1 MLPDIG
7 VLATRGFAVLAEK
20 LGYYGIAAGAAA
32 LLLAVVHFWAGPFAP
47 QPSLET
53 IVAESAVEIR
63 DATVRAL
70 RGETVQEK
78 KTVEWDIDKSIQVGV
93 ALCAGLAIVLS
104 VVGFVR
110 REPKRRV
117 FAGVMLGVGAI
128 TFQFVTWFAI
138 ALLVV
143 ILISAVLENFDGLI
157 DLG

>member
-1 MLPDIG
+1 MF
-7 VLATRGFAVLAEK
+7 VEK

-53 IVAESAVEIR
+53 TVAQSAVEIR

-78 KTVEWDIDKSIQVGV
+78 KIAEWDVDKTIQVIV
-93 ALCAGLAIVLS
+93 ALCAGLAIILS

-117 FAGVMLGVGAI
+117 LAGAMLGVGAI

-143 ILISAVLENFDGLI
+143 ILISAVLQNFDGLI

>member
-1 MLPDIG
+1 MF
-7 VLATRGFAVLAEK
+7 VEK
-20 LGYYGIAAGAAA
+20 LGYYGIAAGAAS

-53 IVAESAVEIR
+53 TVAQSAVEIR

-70 RGETVQEK
+70 RGETAQEK
-78 KTVEWDIDKSIQVGV
+78 KIAEWDVDKTIQVVV
-93 ALCAGLAIVLS
+93 AVCAGLAIILS
-104 VVGFVR
+104 VIGFVR

-117 FAGVMLGVGAI
+117 FAGAMLGVGAI

-143 ILISAVLENFDGLI
+143 ILISAVLQNFDGLI